1 MKGIPVRPWEAVV
14 LAAALFTI
22 VSVSGASG
30 DPSVSEAR
38 AAMKR
43 AAAFMAGQCSY
54 HGGYVSRYSADL
66 SERWA
71 EIPARDTQISVQP
84 PGTTTVAETF
94 LDAYNATG
102 DTEYLLWAKKAA
114 AALVYGQNPAGGW
127 HYVIDF
133 DPAGLPQW
141 YDEFATHCWGWEEY
155 YHFYGNCTFDDDAT
169 TAPAHVLMEV
179 YLATLDPAY
188 HVPLTNALDFVLR
201 AQFPNGAWPQR
212 FPLRYDHVKN
222 GHADYTSFYTLND
235 GVAVNNIDLL
245 FEAWER
251 LGDEVYRN
259 AALRGIEFLLAAQ
272 LAAPQAG
279 WADQY
284 NQDMKPAWGR
294 SYEPPAVCS
303 IQTIHTIQSLFRFYK
318 ITGDRR
324 LIESVGRALDWLD
337 DSFITDDP
345 NAGYTHAY
353 YYEPGTNRPLYTHR
367 YGTRV
372 EDESFTTDYVLDN
385 LYPYGRPFT
394 PNLKALH
401 REYDRLV
408 TLTPDNARAEY
419 QASKRPASRTVATDA
434 VSTVIASLDSRGAWV
449 TDFTVP
455 SDYFGDVFNQEWR
468 TVTGVAVTVF
478 ARNMKTLIDYCNQH
492 APEKQP

>member
-1 MKGIPVRPWEAVV
+1 MKRIFVISWEMAIF
-14 LAAALFTI
+14 ATLFTM

-30 DPSVSEAR
+30 DPAVSDVR
-38 AAMKR
+38 NAMKR
-43 AAAFMAGQCSY
+43 AAAFMAGQCSSR
-54 HGGYVSRYSADL
+54 GGYVSRYSADL

-84 PGTTTVAETF
+84 PGTTTVAESF

-102 DTEYLLWAKKAA
+102 DTDYLAWAEKAA
-114 AALVYGQNPAGGW
+114 DAIVYGQHPAGGW

-133 DPAGLPQW
+133 DPTGLPKW

-155 YHFYGNCTFDDDAT
+155 YHYYGNCTFDDEAT
-169 TAPAHVLMEV
+169 TAPAHILMDL
-179 YLATLDPAY
+179 YLTTLDPAFRT
-188 HVPLTNALDFVLR
+188 PLIKVLGFVLR

-222 GHADYTSFYTLND
+222 GHADYTSYYTLND
-235 GVAVNNIDLL
+235 GVAVNNIHLL

-251 LGDEVYRN
+251 LGDEAYRD
-259 AALRGIEFLLAAQ
+259 AALRGMNFLLAAQ

-284 NQDMKPAWGR
+284 NYDIKPAWGR

-303 IQTIHTIQSLFRFYK
+303 IQTIGTIRALFRFYRM
-318 ITGDRR
+318 TGDRR
-324 LIESVGRALDWLD
+324 FIEAVKPALDWLD
-337 DSFITDDP
+337 NSYITDDP
-345 NAGYTHAY
+345 DAGYTHAY
-353 YYEPGTNRPLYTHR
+353 YYEIGTNRPLYTHR

-385 LYPYGRPFT
+385 LYPYGPPYT
-394 PNLKALH
+394 PNLKVLR
-401 REYDRLV
+401 REYERLV
-408 TLTPDNARAEY
+408 ALSPVSARAEY
-419 QASKRPASRTVATDA
+419 AASKRPAARIVSADA
-434 VSTVIASLDSRGAWV
+434 VAAVIDNLDDSGAWI
-449 TDFTVP
+449 TDFRVP
-455 SDYFGDVFNQEWR
+455 SDYFGDVFNQDWR
-468 TVTGVAVTVF
+468 TVTGIEVNVF
-478 ARNMKTLIDYCNQH
+478 ARNMRTLIDYCKQN